1 MSDKPPLVCICVP
14 TYNAASTVRET
25 LESILA
31 QTYANLVVHV
41 SDNAST
47 DDTLK
52 VIESISDQR
61 ITLHRQKENIGGEG
75 NFNRCIQLATGKYT
89 AIFHADDVYEP
100 NMVAKQVAFL
110 EANAKVGAVFT
121 EASLIDD
128 SGKMIGALGLPQ
140 GLVSVDC
147 LYDFKTIFKFVLQ
160 YSNFLICP
168 SAMARTEVYQQD
180 IRSWRG
186 EIFGTSA
193 DLDVWFRILQ
203 RHVIGILPERLMRY
217 RISVSQH
224 SERLRSRTTRS
235 DLFHVLD
242 HYLAQE
248 DVQALLSPEDWL
260 HYHRLE
266 RTDRV
271 VRAVNLYLLGH
282 EQEARVFC
290 LDTLSV
296 DAFRAAAHDRRGLV
310 TLAAGIFLKFFIFLH
325 LPVIGKPLLLRLKRL
340 ARK

>member
-61 ITLHRQKENIGGEG
+61 ITIHRQKENIGGEG

-193 DLDVWFRILQ
+193 DLDVWFRIFS
-203 RHVIGILPERLMRY
+203 G
-217 RISVSQH
+217 
-224 SERLRSRTTRS
+224 
-235 DLFHVLD
+235 
-242 HYLAQE
+242 
-248 DVQALLSPEDWL
+248 
-260 HYHRLE
+260 LE
-266 RTDRV
+266 RFGKSFQSPLRV
-271 VRAVNLYLLGH
+271 RHGAGGTHVGKTHDLALKL
-282 EQEARVFC
+282 
-290 LDTLSV
+290 TLPVSHHDLMIV
-296 DAFRAAAHDRRGLV
+296 PHGFDQIAGSDAPRHLDRRQS
-310 TLAAGIFLKFFIFLH
+310 AGWRF
-325 LPVIGKPLLLRLKRL
+325 RE
-340 ARK
+340 